1 MTWLGKLVKSTAAL
15 LVLLVLVGY
24 ALPDRRLVERQRF
37 IDRQPAQIWPLLAEP
52 RQWAR
57 WSPWHA
63 RDPQMVNRYS
73 GPAVGLGAR
82 WSWDSALLGR
92 GQLHIDAARAPTYLG
107 YAVDFAAQGGAA
119 RGEFRLNAV
128 AGGTQ
133 VSWQQESVA
142 GPNVLLRWL
151 RLITD
156 HRLGREF
163 EVGLDRLAAIK
174 DPV

>member
-1 MTWLGKLVKSTAAL
+1 
-15 LVLLVLVGY
+15 
-24 ALPDRRLVERQRF
+24 
-37 IDRQPAQIWPLLAEP
+37 
-52 RQWAR
+52 
-57 WSPWHA
+57 
-63 RDPQMVNRYS
+63 
-73 GPAVGLGAR
+73 
-82 WSWDSALLGR
+82 
-92 GQLHIDAARAPTYLG
+92 
-107 YAVDFAAQGGAA
+107 VDFAAQGGAA